1 MARRSRRH
9 SIRSLTA
16 LYLCVTVFYLSH
28 INAADTQKTHSSPS
42 LGIGFKYSSQFLIG
56 KYQKEASPKAGKGSG
71 IESSFN
77 NAIVLVEPKQLR
89 GFPLM
94 AIPVGEVPTISL
106 NLQTGRQA
114 TFTKRHFF
122 KENYKTTIGNRTIY
136 RLPGYP
142 GPYGDQAFYYL
153 VSATTGKVLEI
164 IAHRYYFR
172 DDPIGRNEDLPKTNY
187 DSVIEDIIRSLEFK

>member
-1 MARRSRRH
+1 MARLSTRH
-9 SIRSLTA
+9 SIRALTA
-16 LYLCVTVFYLSH
+16 LYLSVTVFYLSY

-42 LGIGFKYSSQFLIG
+42 LGIGFKYPSQFLIG
-56 KYQKEASPKAGKGSG
+56 KYQKEELPKSMKELG
-71 IESSFN
+71 IEPSFN

-89 GFPLM
+89 GLPLM

-114 TFTKRHFF
+114 TFTRRQFF

-153 VSATTGKVLEI
+153 VPTTTGKVLEI
-164 IAHRYYFR
+164 TAHRYYFR
-172 DDPIGRNEDLPKTNY
+172 DGPIGRNEDLPKTNY
-187 DSVIEDIIRSLEFK
+187 NSVIEDIIRSLEFN